1 MKKIW
6 LLSFFILIISILL
19 AWCAIQQEDST
30 YQEKPM
36 QLESSLP
43 ILTGMDFDDYPITG
57 ALLLHNSDEM
67 ILISWSEVNYD
78 NKFSFEFPEGLDT
91 LSYTN
96 LDWMHH
102 FILAPLK
109 KDRGVHVTKNFPYGI
124 EEFCTQG
131 RLFDS
136 EAPDRFL
143 TGRIEQN
150 GKELMHMNATFWS
163 VVQDL
168 YCFTVGKDFYC
179 IQLTSFDKQENAQF
193 LEGLK
198 WLN

>member
-6 LLSFFILIISILL
+6 LLSFLILMICGIL
-19 AWCAIQQEDST
+19 AWCAVYQERST
-30 YQEKPM
+30 QQEKPM

-78 NKFSFEFPEGLDT
+78 NKFSFNFPEGLNT

-96 LDWMHH
+96 QDWMHH

-109 KDRGVHVTKNFPYGI
+109 KDRGIFVRKNFPYGI

-136 EAPDRFL
+136 EAPDQFL

-168 YCFTVGKDFYC
+168 YCFTVGKDYYG

>member
-1 MKKIW
+1 MICG
-6 LLSFFILIISILL
+6 ILT
-19 AWCAIQQEDST
+19 WCAIQQEDST

-96 LDWMHH
+96 QDWMHH

-136 EAPDRFL
+136 EAPDQFL

-168 YCFTVGKDFYC
+168 YCFTVGKDFYG

>member
-1 MKKIW
+1 MKKIGF
-6 LLSFFILIISILL
+6 LSSLIFTISILSSG
-19 AWCAIQQEDST
+19 CAI
-30 YQEKPM
+30 YQESSTHQEKTM

-57 ALLLHNSDEM
+57 ALLLYNSDEM
-67 ILISWSEVNYD
+67 ILISGSEVNYD
-78 NKFSFEFPEGLDT
+78 NKFNFEFSEGLNT

-96 LDWMHH
+96 QDGMHH

-109 KDRGVHVTKNFPYGI
+109 KDRGIFVRKNFPYGI

-136 EAPDRFL
+136 EAPDQFL

-150 GKELMHMNATFWS
+150 GKELMHMNATFGS

-168 YCFTVGKDFYC
+168 YCFTVGKDYYG

>member
-6 LLSFFILIISILL
+6 FLSFLILMICGILT
-19 AWCAIQQEDST
+19 WCAIQQEGST
-30 YQEKPM
+30 HQENSM

-57 ALLLHNSDEM
+57 ALLLHNSDES
-67 ILISWSEVNYD
+67 ILISWSEVHYD
-78 NKFSFEFPEGLDT
+78 NKFSFTFPDELNT

-96 LDWMHH
+96 QDWMHH

-136 EAPDRFL
+136 EAPDQFL
-143 TGRIEQN
+143 TGRIQQN

-168 YCFTVGKDFYC
+168 YCFTVGKDFFG
-179 IQLTSFDKQENAQF
+179 IQLTSFDPQENAQF

>member
-1 MKKIW
+1 M
-6 LLSFFILIISILL
+6 
-19 AWCAIQQEDST
+19 
-30 YQEKPM
+30 
-36 QLESSLP
+36 
-43 ILTGMDFDDYPITG
+43 
-57 ALLLHNSDEM
+57 HNSDEM

-78 NKFSFEFPEGLDT
+78 NKFSFEFSEGLNT

-96 LDWMHH
+96 QDWMHH

-109 KDRGVHVTKNFPYGI
+109 KDRGIHITKNFLYGI
-124 EEFCTQG
+124 EEFCKRG

-136 EAPDRFL
+136 EAPDHFL

-150 GKELMHMNATFWS
+150 GKELMHMNVTFWS
-163 VVQDL
+163 VVEDL
-168 YCFTVGKDFYC
+168 YCFTIGKDFYG
-179 IQLTSFDKQENAQF
+179 IQLTSFDKQENTQF

>member
-6 LLSFFILIISILL
+6 FLSSFILIISILL
-19 AWCAIQQEDST
+19 AWCAVYQERST
-30 YQEKPM
+30 QQEKPM

-57 ALLLHNSDEM
+57 ALLLHNS
-67 ILISWSEVNYD
+67 YD
-78 NKFSFEFPEGLDT
+78 NKFSFEFSEGLNT

-96 LDWMHH
+96 QDWMHH

-109 KDRGVHVTKNFPYGI
+109 KDRGIFVRKNFPYGI

-136 EAPDRFL
+136 EAPDHFL

-168 YCFTVGKDFYC
+168 YCFTVGKDYYG

-193 LEGLK
+193 LEGFK

>member
-6 LLSFFILIISILL
+6 FLSSLIFTISILL
-19 AWCAIQQEDST
+19 SWCAVYQESSTHQEKTIQQENT
-30 YQEKPM
+30 IPM
-36 QLESSLP
+36 
-43 ILTGMDFDDYPITG
+43 LTGTKINDYPISG
-57 ALLLHNSDEM
+57 DLLLQNSDEM

-96 LDWMHH
+96 QDWMHH

-136 EAPDRFL
+136 EAPDQFL

-168 YCFTVGKDFYC
+168 YCFTVGKDYYG

>member
-6 LLSFFILIISILL
+6 FLSFFILMICGILT
-19 AWCAIQQEDST
+19 WCAIQQEYST
-30 YQEKPM
+30 QQESIFPT
-36 QLESSLP
+36 
-43 ILTGMDFDDYPITG
+43 LTGTKIDNYLLTG
-57 ALLLHNSDEM
+57 HLLLQNNDEM

-78 NKFSFEFPEGLDT
+78 NKFSFDFPEGLNT

-96 LDWMHH
+96 QDWMYH
-102 FILAPLK
+102 FILTPLQ
-109 KDRGVHVTKNFPYGI
+109 KDRGILVRKNFPYGI

-136 EAPDRFL
+136 EAPDQFL

-168 YCFTVGKDFYC
+168 YCFTVGKDYYG